1 MPVSEF
7 ESMHESLCGNRR
19 GARMIGLFAFAVL
32 LDIQTAAAQPGSACV
47 TCHIAPKAVLSEW
60 WEAQAAH
67 VVLWQQSAHGK
78 AQVTC
83 DKCHGGTPNTLDLQ
97 AAHAGLLSPR
107 NPASPV
113 HRTNQPATCGQCHAG
128 PSMAFRN
135 STHARML
142 ARGDRNA
149 PTCSTCHGSMA
160 VRRVPADLVSQ
171 TCASCHRDNGSAPPA
186 PATAYLADI
195 RRLID
200 ELRFE
205 LDAAE
210 RLLTRLDDPRGEIAA
225 GLQDA
230 NEQLKRASEGWHS
243 FKRDD
248 AVRQV
253 NAAAEKI
260 MGVLGVLTSR

>member
-1 MPVSEF
+1 
-7 ESMHESLCGNRR
+7 L
-19 GARMIGLFAFAVL
+19 IGLVTFAVL
-32 LDIQTAAAQPGSACV
+32 FDSQTALAQQSSNACV
-47 TCHIAPKAVLSEW
+47 GCHIAPKAVLTEW

-67 VVLWQQSAHGK
+67 VVLWQQSAHGQ

-83 DKCHGGTPNTLDLQ
+83 DKCHGGAPNTLDLQ
-97 AAHAGLLSPR
+97 AAHVGLLSPR

-113 HRTNQPATCGQCHAG
+113 HRANQPVTCGQCHAG
-128 PSMAFRN
+128 PWMAFRD

-142 ARGDRNA
+142 VRGDRDA

-160 VRRVPADLVSQ
+160 VRRVAADLVRY
-171 TCASCHRDNGSAPPA
+171 TCASCHREDGSVPPA
-186 PATAYLADI
+186 PATAYLADM

-200 ELRFE
+200 ELRLQ

-210 RLLTRLDDPRGEIAA
+210 RLLARVDDPRRHSSIAA
-225 GLQDA
+225 ELRDA
-230 NEQLKRASEGWHS
+230 HEQLKRASEGWHA

-253 NAAAEKI
+253 NAAAETI
-260 MGVLGVLTSR
+260 IGALSALANR

>member
-1 MPVSEF
+1 
-7 ESMHESLCGNRR
+7 MHASPCGRLS
-19 GARMIGLFAFAVL
+19 GAWWIVLGACAVL
-32 LDIQTAAAQPGSACV
+32 FDIQTAAAQPGSACV
-47 TCHIAPKAVLSEW
+47 TCHIAPKAVLSDW

-67 VVLWQQSAHGK
+67 VVLWQQSAHGR

-83 DKCHGGTPNTLDLQ
+83 DKCHGGAPNTLDLQ

-113 HRTNQPATCGQCHAG
+113 HRANQPATCGQCHAG
-128 PSMAFRN
+128 PWTAFRN

-142 ARGDRNA
+142 VRGDRNA
-149 PTCSTCHGSMA
+149 PTCSTCHGAMA
-160 VRRVPADLVSQ
+160 VRRVPADLLPQ
-171 TCASCHRDNGSAPPA
+171 TCASCHRDDGSAPPA
-186 PATAYLADI
+186 PATAYLVDM

-200 ELRFE
+200 ELRVE

-210 RLLTRLDDPRGEIAA
+210 RLLTRLDDPRRRSEMAA

-230 NEQLKRASEGWHS
+230 NELLKRASEGWHS
-243 FKRDD
+243 FRRDD

-260 MGVLGVLTSR
+260 IRALGVLTSR